1 MMRDVL
7 AEVEQVMRNS
17 GMCALVA
24 VIGCLVTGTASP
36 VAAQVPAQ
44 GTAES
49 IVGLW
54 EGTAQTPEGPLPLK
68 AAFTLTDGK
77 LGGTIESSL
86 GSITIQTA
94 SLTDG
99 KLAVGMEFQGSA
111 GTLAGVV
118 QGPRIEGTWELP
130 GSNGTFVLTRP
141 GAGGAAAASAAGDP
155 ISGNWDGEVSISGQL
170 MPFSMAL
177 RLSGDE
183 VTGQVTSGQGS
194 LPLAN
199 GAWKDGT
206 LLLTFPY
213 VSGEPVSMAG
223 QVQDGRLSGVVDYN
237 RGEATGTFTAA
248 RKQ

>member
-1 MMRDVL
+1 MRGRLRV
-7 AEVEQVMRNS
+7 
-17 GMCALVA
+17 CALVTLIA
-24 VIGCLVTGTASP
+24 CFVAGAALPG
-36 VAAQVPAQ
+36 AAQVPSP

-49 IVGLW
+49 VVGPW
-54 EGTAQTPEGPLPLK
+54 EGTAQTPDGPVTLK

-77 LGGTIESSL
+77 LGGTVESSL
-86 GSITIQTA
+86 GPIAVQSVSYA
-94 SLTDG
+94 NG
-99 KLAVGMEFQGSA
+99 KLTVGIEYQGSA

-118 QGPRIEGTWELP
+118 QGPRIEGTWEVS

-141 GAGGAAAASAAGDP
+141 GASGDTAGDP
-155 ISGNWDGEVSISGQL
+155 VSGNWEGEVSIAGQL

-177 RLSGDE
+177 HVDGDA
-183 VTGQVTSGQGS
+183 VTGQMTSVQGTV
-194 LPLAN
+194 PLAS

-223 QVQDGRLSGVVDYN
+223 QLQNGKLSGVVDYN
-237 RGEATGTFTAA
+237 RSEATGTFTAA